1 MPRGTAT
8 NSTKDTMMNILRTNR
23 PHHGPR
29 STPAFLL
36 FLSVLAQAAPHPA
49 PLALHHPVQD
59 KNFFLLSSI
68 EENPSIRAL
77 IQADPDLARLATAK
91 RTALAGAPQSCA
103 ANVECYADAMRWSSE
118 EIAQARAAFTRLA
131 ANPTMTHFVD
141 SVLRPSG
148 MFQRYNAKPAAGLLE
163 TAWEDSARKMNRAID
178 TFALGQ
184 SPQRMPGPPPS
195 GPPPQATPNAP
206 AQPPRTARFDLTSYD
221 VKSPAFARM
230 VQIMAGIV
238 GSDPKSLELF
248 FQPSLKF
255 SIELLLLHSHDEAGR
270 HEPLEAG
277 ENRAAVARIA
287 TTQWKNYPYTV
298 IVVLGNGPERDGVAL
313 APVGRLRLTLA
324 AREFRE
330 KKAPFLLVTG
340 GYVHPNLTPY
350 SEAMEMKKALR
361 TEFGIPEDAILVE
374 PQARRTT
381 TNLRNA
387 ARLMYRYGIP
397 TDRKGLILT
406 DQLHS
411 ATIET
416 PAFLERCV
424 RDFGYEPVRLQ
435 SRISPLR
442 SRVHPPDRLTPRR
455 RNRPPR
461 SVRPPEPCHPDALE
475 FRTSF
480 RRYGPSHPCSR

>member
-1 MPRGTAT
+1 
-8 NSTKDTMMNILRTNR
+8 MNISRTNGH
-23 PHHGPR
+23 PHGLRHA
-29 STPAFLL
+29 PAFFL
-36 FLSVLAQAAPHPA
+36 FLSLLAQAAPRPA
-49 PLALHHPVQD
+49 PLTLHHPVQD
-59 KNFFLLSSI
+59 KNFYLLSSI
-68 EENPSIRAL
+68 EQTPSVRAL
-77 IQADPDLARLATAK
+77 IQADPGLAQLAAAK
-91 RTALAGAPQSCA
+91 RAALADAPRACA
-103 ANVECYADAMRWSSE
+103 ADVECYAKAMRWSDD

-131 ANPTMTHFVD
+131 ANPAMARFVEG
-141 SVLRPSG
+141 VLRPSG
-148 MFQRYNAKPAAGLLE
+148 MFQRYSAKPSAALLE
-163 TAWEDSARKMNRAID
+163 TAWEDAARKMNRAID
-178 TFALGQ
+178 LFAIGQ

-195 GPPPQATPNAP
+195 GPPPQAAPGAP
-206 AQPPRTARFDLTSYD
+206 AQPPRGPRFDLTSYD

-255 SIELLLLHSHDEAGR
+255 SIELLLLHGHDEAGR
-270 HEPLEAG
+270 HEPLESG
-277 ENRAAVARIA
+277 ENRAALARIA
-287 TTQWKNYPYTV
+287 TTPWANYPYTV

-313 APVGRLRLTLA
+313 APVGRLRLMLA
-324 AREFRE
+324 VREFRE

-361 TEFGIPEDAILVE
+361 TEFGIPEDAILVD

-387 ARLMYRYGIP
+387 ARLIFRYGIP
-397 TDRKGLILT
+397 ADRKGLILT

-424 RDFGYEPVRLQ
+424 RDFGYEPVRLL
-435 SRISPLR
+435 SRISPF
-442 SRVHPPDRLTPRR
+442 D
-455 RNRPPR
+455 
-461 SVRPPEPCHPDALE
+461 LE
-475 FRTSF
+475 FTPLIDSLHADATDLLD
-480 RRYGPSHPCSR
+480 P